1 MVAPFCHARLSPLR
15 GQTSVCPCG
24 WRRGA
29 RRGRKWDVMGVGAG
43 NESGHSRVIFTVVR
57 AYPLP
62 NSGGAM
68 AFQDSAESLAEKLR
82 LSRVPRPVFAAIA
95 LVLALVVALAV
106 FAFATSPGSGI
117 EVTAASDETA
127 AQSAEDAGEEEAR
140 ADGAGGG
147 SDTSPAPP
155 AADGEDVVLPAGG
168 DATARRVCIH
178 VDGCVAAPGVYY
190 LEAGS
195 RVIDAVTAA
204 GGATDEARTDAVN
217 LAQEVQDG
225 QQIVIPSRVDD
236 QAASS
241 SSQAS
246 GGLSPSGDDGLVNI
260 NTATAEELETLK
272 GVGAATAEKIIADR
286 EANGPFKSIDDLTRV
301 SGIGEKKLS
310 AMRDRLCL

>member
-1 MVAPFCHARLSPLR
+1 
-15 GQTSVCPCG
+15 
-24 WRRGA
+24 
-29 RRGRKWDVMGVGAG
+29 MG
-43 NESGHSRVIFTVVR
+43 
-57 AYPLP
+57 
-62 NSGGAM
+62 
-68 AFQDSAESLAEKLR
+68 
-82 LSRVPRPVFAAIA
+82 
-95 LVLALVVALAV
+95 
-106 FAFATSPGSGI
+106 
-117 EVTAASDETA
+117 
-127 AQSAEDAGEEEAR
+127 
-140 ADGAGGG
+140 
-147 SDTSPAPP
+147 P
-155 AADGEDVVLPAGG
+155 AAA
-168 DATARRVCIH
+168 ATPRRRRRPRTGRTWCSLREAMRVCIH

-236 QAASS
+236 QAASSGAADRTASS

>member
-1 MVAPFCHARLSPLR
+1 M
-15 GQTSVCPCG
+15 
-24 WRRGA
+24 
-29 RRGRKWDVMGVGAG
+29 
-43 NESGHSRVIFTVVR
+43 
-57 AYPLP
+57 
-62 NSGGAM
+62 
-68 AFQDSAESLAEKLR
+68 
-82 LSRVPRPVFAAIA
+82 
-95 LVLALVVALAV
+95 
-106 FAFATSPGSGI
+106 
-117 EVTAASDETA
+117 TAASDETA
-127 AQSAEDAGEEEAR
+127 AQSAEDAGEEVAR

-155 AADGEDVVLPAGG
+155 AADGEDVVLPAGD

>member
-1 MVAPFCHARLSPLR
+1 
-15 GQTSVCPCG
+15 
-24 WRRGA
+24 
-29 RRGRKWDVMGVGAG
+29 
-43 NESGHSRVIFTVVR
+43 
-57 AYPLP
+57 
-62 NSGGAM
+62 M
-68 AFQDSAESLAEKLR
+68 AFQDSAESLAEKLH

-106 FAFATSPGSGI
+106 FAFATSPGSGF
-117 EVTAASDETA
+117 EVTA

-140 ADGAGGG
+140 ADRAGSG
-147 SDTSPAPP
+147 SDTSPAAP
-155 AADGEDVVLPAGG
+155 AADGEDVVVPAGG
-168 DATARRVCIH
+168 DATARRVCVH

-236 QAASS
+236 QAASSGAADRTASS

>member
-1 MVAPFCHARLSPLR
+1 
-15 GQTSVCPCG
+15 
-24 WRRGA
+24 
-29 RRGRKWDVMGVGAG
+29 
-43 NESGHSRVIFTVVR
+43 
-57 AYPLP
+57 
-62 NSGGAM
+62 M
-68 AFQDSAESLAEKLR
+68 AFQDSAESLAEKLH